1 VLVVLVQH
9 KTVLLLVATLFLVSI
24 PHLVEAQKEPVQPV
38 EADGEEIKKHYLA
51 AAEQVV
57 REMTVAL
64 DLLHTAHQIGLVAV
78 GVALEQ
84 SVAMELLPHLPVL
97 AVLVFLIQ

>member
-9 KTVLLLVATLFLVSI
+9 KIRQLLVTILFLTLI
-24 PHLVEAQKEPVQPV
+24 PHLAAVQKEQAQLV
-38 EADGEEIKKHYLA
+38 EVDGAETKKHYLV

-57 REMTVAL
+57 REITVDL
-64 DLLHTAHQIGLVAV
+64 DMLHTAHQIGLVEVA
-78 GVALEQ
+78 VALEQ
-84 SVAMELLPHLPVL
+84 SVEMELLPHLPVL